1 MGFARQQASFSPF
14 CLRQHSILY
23 MTFTQPVSYNS
34 SGHKS
39 SSSHHVNVQHIP
51 ARTHAASLAERSTTR
66 LLSASWITTLFQA
79 AAADILPPVSYE
91 IRWNSVLP
99 GCPALT
105 DLMTWMGLGECATW
119 TEWGRKLESEGLWA
133 AESCSTKTLLMSLSW
148 PLDQ

>member
-14 CLRQHSILY
+14 CLRQHSIVY

-105 DLMTWMGLGECATW
+105 DLMAWMGLGECATW
-119 TEWGRKLESEGLWA
+119 TEWGKKLESEGLWA